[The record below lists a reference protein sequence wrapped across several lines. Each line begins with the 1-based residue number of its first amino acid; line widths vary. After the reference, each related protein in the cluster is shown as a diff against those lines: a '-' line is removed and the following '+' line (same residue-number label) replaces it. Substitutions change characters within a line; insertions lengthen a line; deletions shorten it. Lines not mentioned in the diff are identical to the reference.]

1 MNVGFF
7 EAQLDL
13 YAILGVAPTAD
24 GREIRAAHRRLAFRL
39 HPDRAR
45 GDRRRAE
52 RQLKLINLAASVLLH
67 AASRARYDDLRG
79 MAKQGRLRYPG
90 SPHPRGS
97 SAGPY
102 PNRNRA
108 RAAAYRARASR
119 PQRWRTPTRV
129 APGAP
134 LGDTFLRR
142 LVCAA
147 SLATL
152 LLACVTERSRSDAL
166 ASHARLRAHPPQP
179 IAYAADYPPCPV
191 RYAAAS
197 MGRIETR

>member
-13 YAILGVAPTAD
+13 YAILGVVPTAD
-24 GREIRAAHRRLAFRL
+24 GREIRDAHRRLAFRF
-39 HPDRAR
+39 HPDRAK

-52 RQLKLINLAASVLLH
+52 RQLKLINLAATILLH
-67 AASRARYDDLRG
+67 PHTRARYDELRG
-79 MAKQGRLRYPG
+79 NAKQGRLRYPT
-90 SPHPRGS
+90 SPHTRTSRSQPGD
-97 SAGPY
+97 
-102 PNRNRA
+102 RA

-119 PQRWRTPTRV
+119 PQRWRTPSRV
-129 APGAP
+129 PPTFP
-134 LGDTFLRR
+134 LADGFLRR

-152 LLACVTERSRSDAL
+152 LVACVSERTRPDSFAARA
-166 ASHARLRAHPPQP
+166 ARLRAHPPAP

-191 RYAAAS
+191 RYATTKGCLEA
-197 MGRIETR
+197 R